1 LAASW
6 SGEFLLPVF
15 LECTEAMD
23 NKDYRV
29 ALVESVAAARAVGVL
44 LRRNLHKPKKADSE
58 TLHDIKLQLDVRSQ
72 ALMEGRLRKRFPAVA
87 VMGEEGN
94 RGMSDAS
101 ERWVIDP
108 IDGTVNYAYG
118 IPHACV
124 SIALQS
130 RRDHDYETMLGVVYD
145 PFVDECWTAMRGGSA
160 RLNGRVIRVSDHS
173 RWNKAIVTFGFAKSR
188 DSLDRMLPLF
198 QQLVHQVRKIRIM
211 GSAALALVYVAT
223 GRMDA
228 YFEPG
233 VRLWDIAAGG
243 LILECAGGAFGH
255 ELLEDKQ
262 GYRVMAHNGQMGG
275 AIRRMQRKAQ
285 RSGI

>member
-1 LAASW
+1 
-6 SGEFLLPVF
+6 
-15 LECTEAMD
+15 MD
-23 NKDYRV
+23 KRDYRV

-44 LRRNLHKPKKADSE
+44 LRRNLHKPKKANSE

-72 ALMEGRLRKRFPAVA
+72 TLIEGRLRQRFPAVA
-87 VMGEEGN
+87 VLGEEGN
-94 RGMSDAS
+94 RGTSHAS

-145 PFVDECWTAMRGGSA
+145 PFVDECWTAMRGGQS

-173 RWNKAIVTFGFAKSR
+173 RWNEAIVTFGFAKSR
-188 DSLDRMLPLF
+188 KSLDRMLPLF
-198 QQLVHQVRKIRIM
+198 QQLVHRVRKIRIM

-243 LILECAGGAFGH
+243 LILECAGGAFDH
-255 ELLEDKQ
+255 ELLEDRHA
-262 GYRVMAHNGQMGG
+262 YRVMAHNGRMGA
-275 AIRRMQRKAQ
+275 AIRRMQRHD
-285 RSGI
+285 SWSNV